1 MHILGLIP
9 LNFAE
14 LTEAV
19 LIEMD
24 DVHLSKY
31 ALIFWLQYSS
41 SKYNACYTNIIWIHD
56 EGEGGIEKFVPKIS
70 DWHL

>member
-31 ALIFWLQYSS
+31 VLSS
-41 SKYNACYTNIIWIHD
+41 DCSSHRPNAMPAARI
-56 EGEGGIEKFVPKIS
+56 
-70 DWHL
+70 